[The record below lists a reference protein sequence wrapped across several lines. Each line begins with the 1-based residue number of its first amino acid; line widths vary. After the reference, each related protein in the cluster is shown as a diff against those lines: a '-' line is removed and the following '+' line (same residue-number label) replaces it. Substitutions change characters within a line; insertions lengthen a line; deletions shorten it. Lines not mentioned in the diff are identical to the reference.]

1 MKGGSDRVALELM
14 TAKLESLAHQ
24 NEAHRHRFD
33 GLTRGIALALGVGA
47 DPPPQ
52 DASLVA
58 LVGQCQTMVHSTQST
73 LITMQEQDTALRIKL
88 SDVKRIRNDSIQQI
102 AVLKHEIAGLKED
115 LKFAQRQGYVRGS
128 VPKCTAIR
136 DNTTLSKFVLG
147 RRSDVLIAGDN
158 EK

>member
-1 MKGGSDRVALELM
+1 
-14 TAKLESLAHQ
+14 
-24 NEAHRHRFD
+24 
-33 GLTRGIALALGVGA
+33 
-47 DPPPQ
+47 
-52 DASLVA
+52 
-58 LVGQCQTMVHSTQST
+58 
-73 LITMQEQDTALRIKL
+73 MQEQDTALRIKL